1 MDEIDQIEKS
11 IKSPVDLYKIF
22 EWPFLPSSKLVLI
35 GIANSLDFTERLLP
49 RLELKPE
56 CKPKIINF
64 MPYSKEDI
72 ISIVKDRLKEV
83 EMTTEKGVIIEER
96 ALSLCATKAASSNGD
111 IRKVLDICRFVALKN
126 FRLSNYFKYLKL
138 LGELLS

>member
-1 MDEIDQIEKS
+1 M
-11 IKSPVDLYKIF
+11 IF
-22 EWPFLPSSKLVLI
+22 QFDRFHP
-35 GIANSLDFTERLLP
+35 
-49 RLELKPE
+49 
-56 CKPKIINF
+56 
-64 MPYSKEDI
+64 KEDI

-96 ALSLCATKAASSNGD
+96 ALSLCATKVASSNGD

-126 FRLSNYFKYLKL
+126 FRLSKYFKYLKL